1 MPLLLR
7 HGWPSLSRVA
17 AQGAQVTAAAP
28 EDARLLHIGLL
39 NMMPDRALAATE
51 RQFLHL
57 LDSHDRRCCAVHLF
71 GIDGIP
77 RSDEGRQYLRQ
88 HYQDCAAIERTALD
102 ALIITGANVTRPDLE
117 SEPFWQDLAHT
128 LQHAERRQ
136 LPVVCSCL
144 AAHASARIFHGIER
158 RHLPRKRWG
167 IFTHAVRAPEH
178 PLTAG
183 LPPRFEMPHSRF
195 NDIPEDALR
204 DHGVEVLITAAEAG
218 VQMAAEANGRRI
230 YFQGHPEYE
239 AVSLL
244 KEYKREVMRFLAGE
258 REDYPP
264 LPDRTFSERTAG
276 LADGFRQ
283 AVLSQARRED
293 LMEAFPE
300 AALAE
305 DMRQPWQDAA
315 RQLYRN
321 WLEGL
326 EPGNPPAACAAT
338 AAAPKR

>member
-7 HGWPSLSRVA
+7 HDWPSLSRVA
-17 AQGAQVTAAAP
+17 EQGARVVSAAP
-28 EDARLLHIGLL
+28 EGARLLSVGLL

-57 LDSHDRRCCAVHLF
+57 LDSHDRRCCAMQLF
-71 GIDGIP
+71 RIEGIP
-77 RSDEGRQYLRQ
+77 RSEEGLQYLRQ
-88 HYQDCAAIERTALD
+88 NYQDCAAVEHAALD

-117 SEPFWQDLAHT
+117 SEPFWNELART
-128 LQHAERRQ
+128 LQCAERRRI
-136 LPVVCSCL
+136 PVVCSCL

-167 IFTHAVRAPEH
+167 IFAHAVRPPEH
-178 PLTAG
+178 PLTAQ
-183 LPPRFEMPHSRF
+183 LPARFDMPHSRF

-204 DHGVEVLITAAEAG
+204 EHGVEILIASDEAG
-218 VQMAAEANGRRI
+218 VQMAAEADGRRI

-264 LPDRTFSERTAG
+264 LPERTFSERAIG
-276 LADGFRQ
+276 LAGEFRET
-283 AVLSQARRED
+283 VLAQARRDD
-293 LMEAFPE
+293 LMQNFPE
-300 AALAE
+300 AALTQE
-305 DMRQPWQDAA
+305 MRWPWKGVA

-326 EPGNPPAACAAT
+326 V
-338 AAAPKR
+338 PKN